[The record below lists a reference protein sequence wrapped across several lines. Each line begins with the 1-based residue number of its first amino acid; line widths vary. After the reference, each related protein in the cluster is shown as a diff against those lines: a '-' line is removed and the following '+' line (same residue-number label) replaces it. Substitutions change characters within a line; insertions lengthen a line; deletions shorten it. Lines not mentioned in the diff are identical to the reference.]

1 MKTKEDRFRIV
12 CLVCLWIGLVLTPLT
27 GQCFYNPNSG
37 RWLSRDPAGEGG
49 GANVNAFVSNDAVN
63 KNDPFGLWATSV
75 HHQIVEDWLTDPKY
89 RNYPWRC
96 CSIDVV
102 RAIQGGSD
110 DVDGVFH
117 NGLPSPIAWCEAQSS
132 VNSYQHAMSD
142 GAANQSAS
150 GAQALYNRFLAHN
163 LVQAVGWAS
172 YAKENGRCYLLE
184 WSLNSLG
191 RAYHSF
197 SDSLSPAHSGF
208 QPWWGPYD
216 GWIGWG
222 GWPSYWAFVQAHEA
236 KETPAVYA
244 SQKAA
249 VVAAVDKKFKAFLDY
264 ILKN

>member
-150 GAQALYNRFLAHN
+150 GAQAMRRKTADVISWSGPLIALEELITPSRTAYRQHIADSSRGGDPTTAG
-163 LVQAVGWAS
+163 LVG
-172 YAKENGRCYLLE
+172 EDGPPT
-184 WSLNSLG
+184 G
-191 RAYHSF
+191 H
-197 SDSLSPAHSGF
+197 LSKPMRRRKPLPFTHLRRRR
-208 QPWWGPYD
+208 W
-216 GWIGWG
+216 
-222 GWPSYWAFVQAHEA
+222 
-236 KETPAVYA
+236 
-244 SQKAA
+244 
-249 VVAAVDKKFKAFLDY
+249 
-264 ILKN
+264 